1 MVQGVTLPEQLEF
14 KEEQVGL
21 SRATLES
28 QVKVFLFGPIGLAV
42 YVSKGLVINL
52 INHPTLQKIL
62 LLY

>member
-1 MVQGVTLPEQLEF
+1 MTDAKCVIYV
-14 KEEQVGL
+14 KNAKQVGL